1 MASVDHILMLAFIC
15 GGEVRFDNL
24 NGYLHS
30 SHLVTFLVLIH
41 CSKLPL
47 VMPA

>member
-1 MASVDHILMLAFIC
+1 MASVDHILWLAFIYRD
-15 GGEVRFDNL
+15 EVRFDNL

-30 SHLVTFLVLIH
+30 SHFVTFLVLIH

-47 VMPA
+47 AMPV